1 MQKSER
7 PKNAKTAEKM
17 AKRQLLFKMKQT
29 FKSLEKTIVD
39 SFVIQ
44 KYKLPLQAILNEME
58 KFTVVVKSM

>member
-29 FKSLEKTIVD
+29 FKSLEKTID

>member
-29 FKSLEKTIVD
+29 FKNLEKTID